1 MLHRP
6 RKYER
11 QLDNRSVDRGGTM
24 MVLVA
29 VCLPILI
36 IMAAFAVDI
45 AYIQLT
51 RTELRVATDAAAR
64 AGGRTLSMQ
73 QDQQAARAEAQH
85 AASLN
90 RVAGQPLLLA
100 SNDIKFGRSERIN
113 ETGRWKFRTNKQ
125 PINALRVFGRRTSQS
140 QSGPINLFFSGAT
153 GAHTFEPVHKAVS
166 TQVDRDIALALDRS
180 GSMAYAVDEHTG
192 GYWSPPELPE
202 GWFWGDPAPPNARWR
217 DLVNAV
223 DQFLDALADTPPD
236 ESVSVATFSYSA
248 ALDVP
253 LTLNYQ
259 DVRDGIDQHTQ
270 EFHYGYTNIGQGI
283 RDSIDVL
290 TSQGRPFAA
299 RSIVVITDGR
309 WNVGPNPITVAQEAA
324 AAGIIIHAV
333 TFSFEAD
340 QAAMQAM
347 AEAAHG
353 KYWHAPDGETLMEV
367 FRAIADN
374 NPTLLTQ

>member
-1 MLHRP
+1 MLH
-6 RKYER
+6 K
-11 QLDNRSVDRGGTM
+11 QWKCKLQNVRGSIGRDGTM

-29 VCLPILI
+29 TCLPVLI

-64 AGGRTLSMQ
+64 AGGRTLSMH

-100 SNDIKFGRSERIN
+100 TNDIKFGRSERPS
-113 ETGRWKFRTNKQ
+113 ETARWKFRTNKQ
-125 PINALRVFGRRTSQS
+125 PINAMRVFGRRTSQS
-140 QSGPINLFFSGAT
+140 QSGPINLFFSGAM
-153 GAHTFEPVHKAVS
+153 GSHTFEPVHKAVS

-180 GSMAYAVDEHTG
+180 GSMAYAINERTR
-192 GYWSPPELPE
+192 GYWSPPRPPQ
-202 GWFWGDPAPPNARWR
+202 GWYWGDPAPPNARWR
-217 DLVNAV
+217 DLVAAV
-223 DQFLDALADTPPD
+223 DQFLDALEDTPPD

-270 EFHYGYTNIGQGI
+270 EFHYGYTNMGQGI
-283 RDSIDVL
+283 RDCIDVL

-309 WNVGPNPITVAQEAA
+309 WNTGPNPIAVAQEAA
-324 AAGIIIHAV
+324 ALGIIIHAV

-340 QAAMQAM
+340 QETMQAM